1 MTDRG
6 RFEAEE
12 IRGLAE
18 RYGGYR
24 VPGEL
29 GYRFSPKCWCCPH
42 WDNDTMQR
50 PEREGDPWT
59 CSRGCVP
66 LTANGPLEIC
76 PAELAGHHGYRQVI
90 A

>member
-1 MTDRG
+1 MSERG

-24 VPGEL
+24 VPGRL
-29 GYRFSPKCWCCPH
+29 GWTFSPKCWCCPH

-59 CSRGCVP
+59 CSRGCALCTDIQP
-66 LTANGPLEIC
+66 C
-76 PAELAGHHGYRQVI
+76 PSELDGHHGYRLVG